1 MQRASNEESL
11 CSLELFFS
19 HMRKVDWEIIKIWLS
34 DVMILDV
41 QLKYIGQMIEIK
53 QYVKSLSFGDLMN
66 DGVMGRK
73 L

>member
-1 MQRASNEESL
+1 MEM
-11 CSLELFFS
+11 FFS
-19 HMRKVDWEIIKIWLS
+19 HIRKVDGDIIKIWLS

-41 QLKYIGQMIEIK
+41 QLKYICQMTEIK